1 MLHAHAFSFWFCAP
15 RSAEQAL
22 KYGLIDKIIAVNEK
36 KRDDY
41 SNSVGLK

>member
-1 MLHAHAFSFWFCAP
+1 MYLPSTFGVL

-41 SNSVGLK
+41 DAAMK